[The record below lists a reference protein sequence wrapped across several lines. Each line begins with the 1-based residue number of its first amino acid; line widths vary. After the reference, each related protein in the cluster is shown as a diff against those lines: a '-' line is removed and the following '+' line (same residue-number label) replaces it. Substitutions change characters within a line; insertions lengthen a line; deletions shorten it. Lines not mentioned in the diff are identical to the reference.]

1 MDRPI
6 FFTHNIHIIGF
17 GQQYEETDLW
27 WILNK
32 RQRYIKQYSRENLI
46 TNNIYFYGDVE
57 GNKTLLMRLGVEVCS
72 FDPKRLKDD
81 DSSSYKKQYEFY
93 LDKIE
98 TYCK

>member
-1 MDRPI
+1 M
-6 FFTHNIHIIGF
+6 
-17 GQQYEETDLW
+17 W

-57 GNKTLLMRLGVEVCS
+57 ENKKTLLMRLGVEVFS

>member
-1 MDRPI
+1 MLRRTKKL
-6 FFTHNIHIIGF
+6 F
-17 GQQYEETDLW
+17 
-27 WILNK
+27 
-32 RQRYIKQYSRENLI
+32 
-46 TNNIYFYGDVE
+46 
-57 GNKTLLMRLGVEVCS
+57 LMRLGVEVCS

>member
-1 MDRPI
+1 M
-6 FFTHNIHIIGF
+6 
-17 GQQYEETDLW
+17 W

-46 TNNIYFYGDVE
+46 TNNIYFYGNVE
-57 GNKTLLMRLGVEVCS
+57 ENKKTLLMRLGVEVCS
-72 FDPKRLKDD
+72 FDPKRLKDN